1 MATSMSSTAPQSVW
15 LEKHPRLGVSLMDH
29 LWNRMDGTYPN
40 RWRAAFANEQAIENW
55 REAWADAF
63 SDERITPDE
72 VRSAIAVCRKTY
84 DWPPSLPEFL
94 KACRP
99 PMDYEYAFYAAVD
112 QMRLREMGRD
122 TWPSPAIF
130 WAAVSLGGDLLAR
143 PYQGLQTRW
152 KKALDDATEAVRSG
166 AKPATVPPRLVALP
180 SPGKTVPS
188 REKIEANIARL
199 RAMVGAVAMAKTVDG
214 GQA

>member
-1 MATSMSSTAPQSVW
+1 M
-15 LEKHPRLGVSLMDH
+15 
-29 LWNRMDGTYPN
+29 Y
-40 RWRAAFANEQAIENW
+40 
-55 REAWADAF
+55 
-63 SDERITPDE
+63 
-72 VRSAIAVCRKTY
+72 
-84 DWPPSLPEFL
+84 
-94 KACRP
+94 
-99 PMDYEYAFYAAVD
+99 YEYAFYAAVD

-130 WAAVSLGGDLLAR
+130 WAAVSLGGDLLVR

-180 SPGKTVPS
+180 STGKTVPS

>member
-72 VRSAIAVCRKTY
+72 VRSTIAVCRKTY
-84 DWPPSLPEFL
+84 D
-94 KACRP
+94 
-99 PMDYEYAFYAAVD
+99 
-112 QMRLREMGRD
+112 
-122 TWPSPAIF
+122 
-130 WAAVSLGGDLLAR
+130 
-143 PYQGLQTRW
+143 
-152 KKALDDATEAVRSG
+152 
-166 AKPATVPPRLVALP
+166 
-180 SPGKTVPS
+180 
-188 REKIEANIARL
+188 
-199 RAMVGAVAMAKTVDG
+199 
-214 GQA
+214 